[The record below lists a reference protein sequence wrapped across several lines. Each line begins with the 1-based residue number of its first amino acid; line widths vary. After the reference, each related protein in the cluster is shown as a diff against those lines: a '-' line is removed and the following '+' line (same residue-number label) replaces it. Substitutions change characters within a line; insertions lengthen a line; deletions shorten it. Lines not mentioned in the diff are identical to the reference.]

1 VTPAFSVYVLGRRTG
16 AAALRLSLGQPESDM
31 LAMSLADLTQGRHS
45 CRFKVQMSQNIEAM
59 VLEARADA
67 RRNAH

>member
-1 VTPAFSVYVLGRRTG
+1 MRGHRTA

-31 LAMSLADLTQGRHS
+31 LAMSLTDLTQGDIL

-67 RRNAH
+67 RHNAH

>member
-1 VTPAFSVYVLGRRTG
+1 VLGRRTA

-31 LAMSLADLTQGRHS
+31 LAMSLADLAQGRHS
-45 CRFKVQMSQNIEAM
+45 SRFKQNIEAM

-67 RRNAH
+67 RHNAH